1 MAQELK
7 LHKIL
12 KEVCFAEKIAS
23 GDVLHTNVFF
33 KSPGIG
39 LHPKFID
46 AIVGEKVK
54 YGVESD
60 TPVSWED
67 LE

>member
-1 MAQELK
+1 MEK
-7 LHKIL
+7 
-12 KEVCFAEKIAS
+12 KIAS
-23 GDVLHTNVFF
+23 GDVLTHECIEI

-46 AIVGEKVK
+46 AIVGRKVK

-67 LE
+67 FE